1 MNAADAM
8 STGRKDDPALSNGPG
23 SRLGAVLPWS
33 RPLASL
39 RGQLIIPYVL
49 LTLLTA
55 MVGTFIVTRLV
66 TSSYRERFVNQ
77 LHQASGVA
85 ADGSV
90 RREQGHLSTLRLM
103 AFTEGVPEAF
113 ARTDSDRLVEVLW
126 PLALNEGVEAVLALD
141 EHGRE
146 IVGLLQQTGTADY
159 QRTQGSSL
167 AGQPAVDRV
176 LAGGPDDQGDKFVGF
191 LETSFG
197 SYLVTSAPVR
207 LREELVGV
215 LLVGTRLDTM
225 AAEFKSLSLSDV
237 ILLSPDG
244 ALLATTMPQMGEGI
258 EVVELTP
265 GQVDSLLQQPLTRS
279 FELYGRDYEAEYV
292 PWQVREEPQAIL
304 GVVLPRN
311 FLVAAESTSR
321 IGFSALFGVGTVAI
335 IVLGY
340 VLAQSIA
347 RPILKLRTM
356 AQAVASGDLQQE
368 SGLRRRDEIGD
379 LAQAFDVMTG
389 RLQARTAEAERLYGE
404 AVERNRQLA
413 EMYQRLQQA
422 QMQLVQSE
430 KLAAV
435 GQLTAGIVHDVK
447 NPLAVI
453 KGMAEELL
461 EDSNGR
467 PEVEEAVQVIR
478 DNATRANAIVTDL
491 LKFAR
496 QSTPQLTQRDLRETV
511 EGSLRL
517 TGYLLRKGG
526 VRVEQKI
533 PDREVPIVYDA
544 QQVEQVLINLIQNA
558 VQAMPKGGKLEV
570 ELRHRDGGAEI
581 RVRDT
586 GTGIPADVLPK
597 IFDPFFTTK
606 PEGQGTG
613 MGLSVSYGIIA
624 RHGGQIEVESQ
635 VDEGTTFVIRL
646 PERPPEGQGEKQAV
660 A

>member
-1 MNAADAM
+1 MSASDAM
-8 STGRKDDPALSNGPG
+8 STERTNEPPLANGPAARLSAALS
-23 SRLGAVLPWS
+23 LP

-39 RGQLIIPYVL
+39 RGQLIVPYVV

-90 RREQGHLSTLRLM
+90 RREQWHLSTLRLM

-113 ARTDSDRLVEVLW
+113 ARMDSETLVEVLW

-146 IVGLLQQTGTADY
+146 IVGLLQQPGTADY

-176 LAGGPDDQGDKFVGF
+176 LAGESDPRGDKFVGF

-207 LREELVGV
+207 LGEELVGV
-215 LLVGTRLDTM
+215 VLVGTRLDTLS
-225 AAEFKSLSLSDV
+225 AEFKSLSLADV
-237 ILLSPDG
+237 ILLSPEG

-258 EVVELTP
+258 EVLELTP
-265 GQVDSLLQQPLTRS
+265 GQVDSLGQQPLTRS
-279 FELYGRDYEAEYV
+279 FELYGREYEGEYA
-292 PWQVREEPQAIL
+292 PWQVRGERQAIL
-304 GVVLPRN
+304 AVVLPRS

-340 VLAQSIA
+340 LLAQSIA

-356 AQAVASGDLQQE
+356 AQAVASGDLDQQ
-368 SGLRRRDEIGD
+368 SGLRRPDEIGE

-389 RLQARTAEAERLYGE
+389 RLQSRTAEAERLYGE

-413 EMYQRLQQA
+413 EMYQRLREA
-422 QMQLVQSE
+422 QTQLVQSE
-430 KLAAV
+430 KLASV

-461 EDSNGR
+461 EDTNGR
-467 PEVEEAVQVIR
+467 PEVAEAVQVIR
-478 DNATRANAIVTDL
+478 DNATRANTIVTDL

-526 VRVEQKI
+526 VRVEQKL
-533 PDREVPIVYDA
+533 PDHEVPIVYDA
-544 QQVEQVLINLIQNA
+544 QQIEQVLINLIQNA
-558 VQAMPKGGKLEV
+558 VHAMPKGGKLEV
-570 ELRHRDGGAEI
+570 ELSHKDGGAEL

-586 GTGIPADVLPK
+586 GMGIPPEVLPK

-635 VDEGTTFVIRL
+635 VDEGTTFIIRL
-646 PERPPEGQGEKQAV
+646 PERPPEGEGEKQAV